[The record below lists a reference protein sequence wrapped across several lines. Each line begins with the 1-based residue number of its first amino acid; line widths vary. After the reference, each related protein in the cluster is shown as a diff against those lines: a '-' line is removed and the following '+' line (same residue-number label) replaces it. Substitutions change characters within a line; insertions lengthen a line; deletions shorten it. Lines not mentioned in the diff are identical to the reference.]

1 MPINVADYENAWHL
15 ITAVYDGGHKRI
27 YRDGVEIGSTEVT
40 GAVGTSG
47 TMVATV

>member
-1 MPINVADYENAWHL
+1 MAAISVS
-15 ITAVYDGGHKRI
+15 T
-27 YRDGVEIGSTEVT
+27 RDGVEIGSTEVT